1 VTKTIKYIISP
12 KVFTKKINNKTL
24 ILKEGEDF
32 YRELNEA
39 ASLIWESIRK
49 KKNITSI
56 VDLFMKTYTTDE
68 NTAKKDIKYFIE
80 NYVKLGLL
88 IKG

>member
-1 VTKTIKYIISP
+1 M
-12 KVFTKKINNKTL
+12 